1 MDATNKL
8 YTKSDFM
15 KKPSS
20 LKFNETIIV
29 YLIAAALLTGVMV
42 LAFVSWQG

>member
-1 MDATNKL
+1 
-8 YTKSDFM
+8 M

-20 LKFNETIIV
+20 LHVGETIRV

-42 LAFVSWQG
+42 LAFVGWQGQ

>member
-1 MDATNKL
+1 
-8 YTKSDFM
+8 M

-20 LKFNETIIV
+20 LQVSETVII

-42 LAFVSWQG
+42 LTFVGWQG

>member
-1 MDATNKL
+1 M
-8 YTKSDFM
+8 TKSESM

-20 LKFNETIIV
+20 LQVSETVII

-42 LAFVSWQG
+42 LTFVGWQG

>member
-1 MDATNKL
+1 
-8 YTKSDFM
+8 M

-20 LKFNETIIV
+20 LQVTETVII

-42 LAFVSWQG
+42 LAFMGWQG